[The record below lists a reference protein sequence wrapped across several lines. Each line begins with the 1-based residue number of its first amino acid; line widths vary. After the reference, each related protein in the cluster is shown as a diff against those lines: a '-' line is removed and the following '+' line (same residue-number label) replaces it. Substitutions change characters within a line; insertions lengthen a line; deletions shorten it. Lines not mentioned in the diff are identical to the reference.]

1 MWLRDEEKKDTRE
14 GLTQDIF
21 EHLESVIISDPFLLC
36 G

>member
-21 EHLESVIISDPFLLC
+21 EHLESVIISDTFLLC